1 MSDNQPDPV
10 DLMLEGRM
18 HEAAERYLEL
28 YVDAHEEGDRSV
40 GADLVAQLHYCI
52 AGESERVAGDSEGRS
67 PEEVT
72 PEVEEVILREFSRRN
87 LSFDKGLIADDIAIA
102 VQGLLWQR
110 KRAEKSIEAV
120 EQEKEHR
127 WYRE

>member
-1 MSDNQPDPV
+1 MSDKQPDPV

-28 YVDAHEEGDRSV
+28 YVDAVQEGDRSV

-52 AGESERVAGDSEGRS
+52 AGDSERVASNSEGRS

-72 PEVEEVILREFSRRN
+72 KEVEKVILREFSRRE

-102 VQGLLWQR
+102 VKGLLWQK
-110 KRAEKSIEAV
+110 KRSERSIEAV
-120 EQEKEHR
+120 E
-127 WYRE
+127 